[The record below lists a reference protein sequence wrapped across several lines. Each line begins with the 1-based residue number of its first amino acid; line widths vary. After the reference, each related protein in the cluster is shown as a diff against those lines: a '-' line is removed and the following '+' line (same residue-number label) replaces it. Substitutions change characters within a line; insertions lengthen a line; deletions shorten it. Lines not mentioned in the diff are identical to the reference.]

1 MFLKFFFTLL
11 LSLPLL
17 LLATPAVAES
27 QVTGT
32 NLSELGGILN
42 RIITFLF
49 GLIGG
54 ITIIIIVVGG
64 IRYILAGGDPKATM
78 AAKQTITFALIG
90 LIVVLLSVVIISIVG
105 DTLGAKDLQIIR
117 IGIN

>member
-1 MFLKFFFTLL
+1 MIKKVGLFLSQIVAVVFLT
-11 LSLPLL
+11 
-17 LLATPAVAES
+17 TPAFAAVS
-27 QVTGT
+27 DTPKLT
-32 NLSELGGILN
+32 ELGDILN

-54 ITIIIIVVGG
+54 IAIILIVVGG

-90 LIVVLLSVVIISIVG
+90 LVIVLLSVVIVTIVG
-105 DTLGAKDLQIIR
+105 TTLGAKDLQIIR